1 MTGLRGRKSSK
12 KADKPVSA
20 VGDAIAK
27 KKAAAADNNDDKVA
41 PRAVAVAVAS
51 GVYAFVYS
59 HHARIWRFPH
69 MAAATLCHHDW
80 IRPTLVQLR
89 GSQADRRWMTAV
101 GGAGGRESEGAREQ
115 IGGADGEEEAG

>member
-41 PRAVAVAVAS
+41 PRAVAVAVAG

-80 IRPTLVQLR
+80 IRPKLVQLR
-89 GSQADRRWMTAV
+89 
-101 GGAGGRESEGAREQ
+101 
-115 IGGADGEEEAG
+115 

>member
-41 PRAVAVAVAS
+41 PRAVAVAVAWRLLHCAITT
-51 GVYAFVYS
+51 GF
-59 HHARIWRFPH
+59 ARRSSSCDDH
-69 MAAATLCHHDW
+69 RLT
-80 IRPTLVQLR
+80 
-89 GSQADRRWMTAV
+89 G
-101 GGAGGRESEGAREQ
+101 
-115 IGGADGEEEAG
+115 DG